1 MAALALDDGAGSDA
15 AGSLTQDQVLGRL
28 GLAGDEFAEGIF
40 ARSGVE
46 RRRLKLDDDFL
57 QRDLQGR
64 TDEVE
69 QELFE
74 SAVRAIDKL
83 GVDRESI
90 GTVLSASLYSLG
102 CPTLA
107 HRLVEHYRMD
117 PTTDKYHVVG
127 VGCAS
132 AVPLFRLASQSL
144 HAHPH
149 KDVLVVAA
157 ESMSSILMPATPQ
170 DSRAK
175 TVGSAIFGD
184 GCAAALVSCRRNG
197 TGPAILASKVH
208 QMGDTL
214 PAVSLAATP
223 GESYMHLA
231 RDLPELAAADLG
243 ELVAAFLHDN
253 GVEREAIDHWIV
265 HPGGRRIMEGVRDAI
280 ALTDEDVAIS
290 WQALADHGNIGTP
303 SIFYVL
309 AKTIEQRAPRPGEQG
324 VVVTIGPGVT
334 VGLMLLEW

>member
-1 MAALALDDGAGSDA
+1 MLA
-15 AGSLTQDQVLGRL
+15 RL

-40 ARSGVE
+40 AHSGVE
-46 RRRLKLDDDFL
+46 RRQLNLERDFL
-57 QRDLQGR
+57 ERDLQGR
-64 TDEVE
+64 TEQVE

-74 SAVRAIDKL
+74 SAVRAIDQL
-83 GVDRESI
+83 GVDPGSI

-107 HRLVEHYRMD
+107 HRLVAHYRMH

-144 HAHPH
+144 HAHPQ
-149 KDVLVVAA
+149 KDALVVAA
-157 ESMSSILMPATPQ
+157 ESMSSIMMPATPQ

-184 GCAAALVSCRRNG
+184 GCAAAVVSNG
-197 TGPAILASKVH
+197 QSSAGPAIVASQVH
-208 QMGDTL
+208 QIGDTL
-214 PAVSLAATP
+214 PAVSLAASS
-223 GESYMHLA
+223 GDSHLHLA
-231 RDLPELAAADLG
+231 RDLPDLAAADLG
-243 ELVAAFLHDN
+243 ELVAAFLEDN
-253 GVEREAIDHWIV
+253 GVEREAIDHWMV

-280 ALTDEDVAIS
+280 RLTDEDVAIS
-290 WQALADHGNIGTP
+290 WQALAEHGNTGTP

-309 AKTIEQRAPRPGEQG
+309 QSTIEQRAPEQG
-324 VVVTIGPGVT
+324 ERGMVVTIVPGVT
-334 VGLMLLEW
+334 LGLMLLEW